1 MQLTRFTSLLSLS
14 FVLTLLLQNH
24 ASAQDAT
31 GPLAQESS
39 SYEDGMGAVDVSQ
52 EAPAP
57 VEAAPRARQPVVGR
71 QAAQKYMAPKR
82 QSAAATAEGG
92 HEFNHYF
99 SVGVGSSVS
108 DKAYHWGGG
117 DTISDVE
124 KFNINVTYRFGE
136 WVNVADLSLRT
147 EYTSYSIRGVN
158 ARKISLVPLVTFP
171 DVSSRFPLYFGLGI
185 GPGFFINQYPGDS
198 FFAID
203 YTILAGLRFLNVFD
217 NLGFFAEGGL
227 KNHFLVFSEGQFNG
241 YFITLGTVFAF

>member
-1 MQLTRFTSLLSLS
+1 MRFNRFLPALILT
-14 FVLTLLLQNH
+14 FVCILWLQSQAN
-24 ASAQDAT
+24 AQD
-31 GPLAQESS
+31 SS
-39 SYEDGMGAVDVSQ
+39 TYEDGMGAVDVSN

-57 VEAAPRARQPVVGR
+57 VQAAPATRQPVVGR
-71 QAAQKYMAPKR
+71 QAAQKYMSPKR
-82 QSAAATAEGG
+82 QSAAAEDHDSSAKGG
-92 HEFNHYF
+92 DFNHYF

-117 DTISDVE
+117 DTLSNVE
-124 KFNINVTYRFGE
+124 KFSINVNYRFGE

-147 EYTSYSIRGVN
+147 EYTSYSVRGVN
-158 ARKISLVPLVTFP
+158 TRQIGLIPLVTFP

-203 YTILAGLRFLNVFD
+203 YTILAGLRFLNVF
-217 NLGFFAEGGL
+217 NNVGFFAEGGL

-241 YFITLGTVFAF
+241 YFITLGAVFAF